1 MACSQPCHPNTVFL
15 QTGHCPC
22 RQWVGP
28 QRVVRSRARLSWSS
42 CCPLPHQPP
51 LLATHWRAHEGK
63 GNNGFSRPSQPCRP
77 HHQGRRGEKKLLRKS
92 KPKKNPQF
100 VLSWILFY
108 MMPTMCI
115 TSMLQ
120 PNPKPKLSE
129 NWRGGVLKGAES
141 IHHSTPTGKLHIVCN
156 DHNMEGL
163 GEARG
168 CQEET

>member
-1 MACSQPCHPNTVFL
+1 
-15 QTGHCPC
+15 
-22 RQWVGP
+22 
-28 QRVVRSRARLSWSS
+28 
-42 CCPLPHQPP
+42 
-51 LLATHWRAHEGK
+51 
-63 GNNGFSRPSQPCRP
+63 
-77 HHQGRRGEKKLLRKS
+77 
-92 KPKKNPQF
+92 
-100 VLSWILFY
+100 
-108 MMPTMCI
+108 MCI

-168 CQEET
+168 CQEETYNFYSTALHIHAQHGSFLLL